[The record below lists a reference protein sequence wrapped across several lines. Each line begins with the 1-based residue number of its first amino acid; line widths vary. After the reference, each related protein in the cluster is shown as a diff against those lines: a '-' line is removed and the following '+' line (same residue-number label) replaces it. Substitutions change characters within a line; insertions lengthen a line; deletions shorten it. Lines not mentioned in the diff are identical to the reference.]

1 MTLREYLE
9 RLDLTDADF
18 AQRLAAAGVPVERST
33 VTRWSLS
40 EHTPKARYIRAI
52 VKVTGGKVSAL
63 DLLATNVRPRKPKR
77 RAA

>member
-9 RLDLTDADF
+9 WRDLTDEDF
-18 AQRLAAAGVPVERST
+18 ALRLAAVGAPVERST

-40 EHTPKARYIRAI
+40 ERTPRPHYIRAI
-52 VKVTGGKVSAL
+52 VKLTHGKVGAL
-63 DLLATNVRPRKPKR
+63 DLLATNAKPKK